1 MHSQQSGSQFNN
13 RFQGK
18 TDFVTKDGVNSMVS
32 KAANP
37 IKKGSR
43 TDMMLASQGSM
54 AVGSRNSS
62 KQNAYRND
70 FNQIGSPMI

>member
-1 MHSQQSGSQFNN
+1 
-13 RFQGK
+13 
-18 TDFVTKDGVNSMVS
+18 MVS